1 MNFQFLK
8 CSPVNDR
15 FQIGFA
21 CCHAASILDRTLGK
35 GESDLSGWIVIV
47 NVVVSH
53 LLGRLQED
61 IAQLRVVWRVLD
73 VERTPG
79 VVEGRIGVQL
89 VYVDLLELL
98 EVFQDLVEA
107 PVRVAESLP
116 LIEVVGE
123 ASGEDVAVDDGAAS
137 NTWKIGY

>member
-1 MNFQFLK
+1 M
-8 CSPVNDR
+8 
-15 FQIGFA
+15 
-21 CCHAASILDRTLGK
+21 
-35 GESDLSGWIVIV
+35 
-47 NVVVSH
+47 
-53 LLGRLQED
+53 
-61 IAQLRVVWRVLD
+61 VWRVLD